1 MSLRA
6 RRFQGRGILLGDAL
20 YIERRADRALLD
32 LLLRGEAAYVLG
44 PRQVGKSNLRIR
56 VERQLS
62 SQGVRCAA
70 VDLSGLDRPEDAVS
84 WYYGILVKI
93 ARDLGLPVPL
103 QGWLESADQPAAQRF
118 IDFLRDGV
126 LAKIPEPIVLFF
138 DEIDA
143 TYALPFGRD
152 TFFLALRSAYQERG
166 RHEAF
171 CRLTFCLVG
180 VSRPADLVAHADMTP
195 FGILRQVFVE
205 DFTLDELRPTLP
217 LLAGLGCDPER
228 LLRSVFSWTHGQPAM
243 TQQICEELC
252 FEGPDE
258 AHEDERARR
267 LVEEHFL
274 KRGAADDPILS
285 DVARRFARS
294 SRTLAD
300 VPAALA
306 LYRRILKGERMVSG
320 ADPATEALRLVGLAA
335 ERHVDGGVRLGQ
347 RNRIFAQV
355 FDLDWIRSQERAR
368 PFVDALFA
376 WLDAGRDAAYLL
388 RGRALDKAR
397 EWAKDRSDLTSE
409 ERDLLD
415 ASIDGEREEADSRR
429 AAELSADQ
437 ARLMAE
443 QANVEREQRAQAEAR
458 AALEQEGRRQAEA
471 RATLEQEGREQAE
484 RREALE
490 KEGRE
495 HAERRREQ
503 AEKQVEVTR
512 LRGMIGILALV
523 SVIIVAGMSVI
534 IWQGRVQEERDTKT
548 KQQLDEAAE
557 QAYVAG
563 MKRRAVEELARLAY
577 EDLQIKKQELE
588 DQLKKEKST
597 ADLSA
602 QDADA
607 RVNTARANLRAAELK
622 AQAVLDNER
631 ELNKKE
637 RELNK
642 GVVSMLSTSSTALLN
657 VVDQAN
663 KDVDRARRELELAR
677 REIDG
682 LKSKLFTAN
691 EEHEGTK
698 QKLRSTDSDLTLMR
712 LKCEQAPSGH
722 ALPVPR
728 PSPRGL

>member
-1 MSLRA
+1 MTHRA

-20 YIERRADRALLD
+20 YIERRADRTLLD

-56 VERQLS
+56 VERELS

-70 VDLSGLDRPEDAVS
+70 VDLSGLDRPEDAAS

-103 QGWLESADQPAAQRF
+103 EGWQESAEQPAAQRF

-126 LAKIPEPIVLFF
+126 LAKFPEPVVLFF

-166 RHEAF
+166 RWEAF
-171 CRLTFCLVG
+171 RRLTFCLVG

-217 LLAGLGCDPER
+217 LLEGLGCDPER

-258 AHEDERARR
+258 AQEDERARR
-267 LVEEHFL
+267 VVEAHYL
-274 KRGAADDPILS
+274 RRGAADDPILG

-300 VPAALA
+300 VPSALA
-306 LYRRILKGERMVSG
+306 LYRRILKGERVVSS
-320 ADPATEALRLVGLAA
+320 ADPASEALRLVGLAA
-335 ERHVDGGVRLGQ
+335 ERRADGGLHLGL

-355 FDLDWIRSQERAR
+355 FDVEWIRAQERAR

-397 EWAKDRSDLTSE
+397 EWAKDRSDLTVE

-415 ASIDGEREEADSRR
+415 ASIDGERAEADSRR
-429 AAELSADQ
+429 AAELSAEQ

-443 QANVEREQRAQAEAR
+443 QAEVEREQRAQAEAR
-458 AALEQEGRRQAEA
+458 AALEQEGRRQAEV
-471 RATLEQEGREQAE
+471 RAALEQKGREQAE
-484 RREALE
+484 KR
-490 KEGRE
+490 
-495 HAERRREQ
+495 
-503 AEKQVEVTR
+503 VEVTR
-512 LRGMIGILALV
+512 LRGAIGVLALV
-523 SVIIVAGMSVI
+523 ALFSVLIVAGMSVLLS
-534 IWQGRVQEERDTKT
+534 QSRAQEEKDAKL
-548 KQQLDEAAE
+548 KKQLDEAAG
-557 QAYVAG
+557 Q
-563 MKRRAVEELARLAY
+563 AVEAGTARREA
-577 EDLQIKKQELE
+577 EEKARIARDDLDTRKQELE
-588 DQLKKEKST
+588 KQLQKEKS
-597 ADLSA
+597 AASLA
-602 QDADA
+602 GEEANN
-607 RVNTARANLRAAELK
+607 RVNTARSNLLAAEAR
-622 AQAVLDNER
+622 AQAVLENER

-637 RELNK
+637 RELNT
-642 GVVSMLSTSSTALLN
+642 GVVNMLSTSSKALLT
-657 VVDQAN
+657 VVVQAN
-663 KDVDRARRELELAR
+663 EDIERSRKELEIAR
-677 REIDG
+677 GEIAR
-682 LKSKLFTAN
+682 LKSEAFRAN
-691 EEHEGTK
+691 EALEESK
-698 QKLRSTDSDLTLMR
+698 QKLSSKDSELTEVR
-712 LKCEQAPSGH
+712 LRCEQGMGPRSNRAPLSPP
-722 ALPVPR
+722 AAPR
-728 PSPRGL
+728 IP